1 MCCVDLS
8 IWKHILGKSIFLCT
22 CKEGTAW
29 HRKGI
34 GAALSDLPFIHTL
47 SVYRFL
53 TTNSLPVISVLMS
66 LSYKFLIQ
74 CSKFNRDQTCRRLS
88 QNSVTWFVCFEGCI
102 DLNSTLHPSEQHDLF
117 TVDSSTV
124 PCQHTKQK
132 ANRGQGR
139 ERKEQKTAAP
149 HPHEGFKS
157 FCFSHSVTWIVA
169 VVL

>member
-8 IWKHILGKSIFLCT
+8 VWKYILGDGIFLCT
-22 CKEGTAW
+22 CKEGIAW
-29 HRKGI
+29 HSKGI
-34 GAALSDLPFIHTL
+34 GAALSDLLFIHTL

-53 TTNSLPVISVLMS
+53 TTSSLPVISVLMS
-66 LSYKFLIQ
+66 SSYKFLIQ
-74 CSKFNRDQTCRRLS
+74 CSKFNCDQTCKHLS
-88 QNSVTWFVCFEGCI
+88 QNSVTWFDCFEGC
-102 DLNSTLHPSEQHDLF
+102 LGLSSTLHQTEQLDLF
-117 TVDSSTV
+117 TVASSTV

-149 HPHEGFKS
+149 HPHEGLKS
-157 FCFSHSVTWIVA
+157 FCFSHYVTSIVA